1 MSMKPISVEKA
12 KKIADEKNLV
22 PAMVDKT
29 DGILQFT
36 KKGGGNE
43 RLKEITWDEFKSK
56 LEQRKLSV
64 YESNGWMKIMGK

>member
-1 MSMKPISVEKA
+1 MSMKPISVEEA
-12 KKIADEKNLV
+12 KKIATDKKLV

-43 RLKEITWDEFKSK
+43 RLKEISWDEFKTK
-56 LEQRKLSV
+56 LEQRKLSI
-64 YESNGWMKIMGK
+64 YESSGWMKIMGK

>member
-1 MSMKPISVEKA
+1 MSMKPISVEEA
-12 KKIADEKNLV
+12 KKIAKEKKLV

-36 KKGGGNE
+36 KQGGGNE
-43 RLKEITWDEFKSK
+43 RLKEISWDDFKDK
-56 LEQRKLSV
+56 LQKRKLSI